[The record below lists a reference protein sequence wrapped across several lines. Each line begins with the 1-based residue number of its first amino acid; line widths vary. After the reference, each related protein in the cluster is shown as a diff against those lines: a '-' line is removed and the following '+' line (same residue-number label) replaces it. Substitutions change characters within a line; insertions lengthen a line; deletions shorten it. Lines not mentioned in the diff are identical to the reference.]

1 MSQMQEM
8 TMPVKGTIEEKP
20 NNKMKNLDLTQEKA
34 KAEKKLYLLG
44 SLMMIV
50 LAIVMVI
57 SVLL

>member
-8 TMPVKGTIEEKP
+8 TMPVKGTIEEKL

-44 SLMMIV
+44 SLMMIF